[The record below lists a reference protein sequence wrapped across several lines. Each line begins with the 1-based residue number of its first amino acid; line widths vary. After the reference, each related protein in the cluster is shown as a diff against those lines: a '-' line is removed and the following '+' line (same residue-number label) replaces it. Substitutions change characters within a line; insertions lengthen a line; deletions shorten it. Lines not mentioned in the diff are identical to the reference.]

1 MNELNVKG
9 ARQQIGQRAAVVQTH
24 ITKQPKV
31 VKMDQG
37 SMQERM
43 AKQKHEIIEMK
54 AIWES
59 RIGSTQQHK

>member
-9 ARQQIGQRAAVVQTH
+9 ARQTLGQRAAVVQTH
-24 ITKQPKV
+24 ITKQPRV
-31 VKMDQG
+31 VKIDQG

-54 AIWES
+54 AIWEL
-59 RIGSTQQHK
+59 RIESIQHK